1 MIEAVQRCRHAV
13 DSELGQQRIGAQQV
27 IVCIEPGRPVA
38 PEPADLGELQCR
50 LDRRGDTL
58 GNPVLQLEDILQI
71 AIETVRPEMGARR
84 GIDELAGDAKL
95 VATAADAALQH
106 VGHAELLPNLADI
119 DRSALVG
126 ERGVAGDD
134 EQPAAAR
141 QRRDDLLRHPVGK
154 VVLLRIAAHV
164 GERQHRNR
172 RQPGTVAPCDDCRG
186 GCRGRT
192 IARRFRLRIGDLTH
206 LTHEANA
213 LARQRP
219 DQALLRAVVA
229 DCGARRIQ
237 AAAEGRLGDDATVP
251 HGFQQVV
258 TADDPIPRL
267 DQKREHVEDLRLD
280 RDQVVTLTQLP
291 PGGIE
296 GAACQTGRS
305 RRDRYS

>member
-1 MIEAVQRCRHAV
+1 M
-13 DSELGQQRIGAQQV
+13 

-50 LDRRGDTL
+50 LDRGGDTL

-71 AIETVRPEMGARR
+71 AVETVRPEIGARR

-95 VATAADAALQH
+95 VATAADAALEH
-106 VGHAELLPNLADI
+106 VGHAKLLPNLADI
-119 DRSALVG
+119 GRSALVG
-126 ERGVAGDD
+126 ERGVAGDH

-154 VVLLRIAAHV
+154 VVLRRIAAHV

-172 RQPGTVAPCDDCRG
+172 RQPGTVAPCD
-186 GCRGRT
+186 GCRGRAM
-192 IARRFRLRIGDLTH
+192 ARRFRLRIGDLAH

-213 LARQRP
+213 LAGKRP
-219 DQALLRAVVA
+219 DQALFRAVVA
-229 DCGARRIQ
+229 DGGARRAQ
-237 AAAEGRLGDDATVP
+237 AAAEGRLGDDAAVP
-251 HGFQQVV
+251 HGVQQVV

-280 RDQVVTLTQLP
+280 RDQVVTPTQLP

-296 GAACQTGRS
+296 GAACKLVDHDATDT
-305 RRDRYS
+305 RDGMQP